1 MFENNSKCLTCHKG
15 ANLPKIVNTLVYID
29 SKLDSGLNPEMRLLV
44 IFITML
50 HANILAIKT

>member
-15 ANLPKIVNTLVYID
+15 FHFLKIVNTLLYVD
-29 SKLDSGLNPEMRLLV
+29 LTVNPKMRLLV
-44 IFITML
+44 IFITIITML